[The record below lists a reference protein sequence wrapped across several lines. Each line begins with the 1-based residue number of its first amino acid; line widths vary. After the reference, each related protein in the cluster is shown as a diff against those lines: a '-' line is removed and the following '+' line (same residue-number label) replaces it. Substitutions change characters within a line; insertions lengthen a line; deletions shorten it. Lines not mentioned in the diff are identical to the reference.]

1 MAGEAHQ
8 TPVPSSM
15 TRAGGSSSFGAARS
29 GSRPLVVRTGRSFL
43 RRHRWPYLFIAPF
56 FVLFAIF
63 FVFPIVFSF
72 WLSLNEWRGTGPM
85 RFVGIQNYVALL
97 RDGGFWNSMFNAAI
111 LFVLYVPIMTV
122 LAVILAAALNDR
134 FVRLRGFWKAV
145 VFLPYITSMVA
156 VGFTFRLIFDTR
168 SGIAND
174 VIGMIGVGPIPWLD
188 DPWGAKV
195 TLAILIT
202 WAWLGYN
209 TVIMLAGLQT
219 IPTEVVEAA
228 RVDGATRLQALRL
241 VTVPML
247 KPVILFSLTLSVIGT
262 FSLFTEPSVLT
273 RGGPARAT
281 TMPVMEIFST
291 TFSGLRFGYAA
302 AMSYVVFAVIV
313 LATAIQFRAIR
324 RGDR

>member
-1 MAGEAHQ
+1 MARLDPARVIPRPERD
-8 TPVPSSM
+8 
-15 TRAGGSSSFGAARS
+15 RAAAARL
-29 GSRPLVVRTGRSFL
+29 RPRPRRRNALF
-43 RRHRWPYLFIAPF
+43 RHRWAYLFIAPF
-56 FVLFAIF
+56 FVLFAF
-63 FVFPIVFSF
+63 FFLFPIAFSF
-72 WLSLNEWRGTGPM
+72 WLSLNDWRGTGPM
-85 RFVGIQNYVALL
+85 RFVGVQNYIALL
-97 RDGGFWNSMFNAAI
+97 RDGTFWNSMANAAI
-111 LFVLYVPIMTV
+111 LFVLYVPIMTAVAV
-122 LAVILAAALNDR
+122 LLAAALNDR

-145 VFLPYITSMVA
+145 IFLPYITSMVA
-156 VGFTFRLIFDTR
+156 VGFTFRLIFETR

-174 VIGMIGVGPIPWLD
+174 LLGILGVGPVPWLD

-219 IPTEVVEAA
+219 IPPDIVEAA
-228 RVDGATRLQALRL
+228 RVDGASRFQALRH
-241 VTVPML
+241 VTVPLL

-291 TFSGLRFGYAA
+291 TFSNLRFGYAA
-302 AMSYVVFAVIV
+302 AMSYVVFAVII
-313 LATAIQFRAIR
+313 LATAIQFRAAR
-324 RGDR
+324 RDDR

>member
-1 MAGEAHQ
+1 
-8 TPVPSSM
+8 
-15 TRAGGSSSFGAARS
+15 
-29 GSRPLVVRTGRSFL
+29 
-43 RRHRWPYLFIAPF
+43 
-56 FVLFAIF
+56 
-63 FVFPIVFSF
+63 
-72 WLSLNEWRGTGPM
+72 
-85 RFVGIQNYVALL
+85 
-97 RDGGFWNSMFNAAI
+97 
-111 LFVLYVPIMTV
+111 
-122 LAVILAAALNDR
+122 
-134 FVRLRGFWKAV
+134 
-145 VFLPYITSMVA
+145 
-156 VGFTFRLIFDTR
+156 
-168 SGIAND
+168 
-174 VIGMIGVGPIPWLD
+174 
-188 DPWGAKV
+188 V

-219 IPTEVVEAA
+219 IPTEVIEAA
-228 RVDGATRLQALRL
+228 RVDGATRLQALRR
-241 VTVPML
+241 VTVPLL

-313 LATAIQFRAIR
+313 VATAIQFRAVR

>member
-1 MAGEAHQ
+1 MAPLGPARVA
-8 TPVPSSM
+8 PALDRDRAAAVP
-15 TRAGGSSSFGAARS
+15 TGPARRARRA
-29 GSRPLVVRTGRSFL
+29 LGRY
-43 RRHRWPYLFIAPF
+43 RWPWAFVAPF

-63 FVFPIVFSF
+63 FVFPIAFSL
-72 WLSLNEWRGTGPM
+72 WLSLNEWQGTGPM
-85 RFVGIQNYVALL
+85 KFVGLQNYAALL
-97 RDGGFWNSMFNAAI
+97 RDGTFWNSMANAAI
-111 LFVLYVPIMTV
+111 LFLLYVPIMTT
-122 LAVILAAALNDR
+122 LAVLLAAALNDR
-134 FVRLRGFWKAV
+134 FIRLRGAWKAII
-145 VFLPYITSMVA
+145 FLPYITSMVA

-168 SGIAND
+168 SGIVND
-174 VIGMIGVGPIPWLD
+174 ALGIVGLGPVPWLD

-219 IPTEVVEAA
+219 IQPEVIEAA
-228 RVDGATRLQALRL
+228 RVDGASRLQALRH
-241 VTVPML
+241 VTVPLL

-262 FSLFTEPSVLT
+262 FSLFTEPSILT

-302 AMSYVVFAVIV
+302 AMSYVLFAVII
-313 LATAIQFRAIR
+313 LATAIQFRVVR
-324 RGDR
+324 RGAS

>member
-1 MAGEAHQ
+1 MAPLGPARVA
-8 TPVPSSM
+8 PAPDRNRAAAVPSGLAR
-15 TRAGGSSSFGAARS
+15 RARRALG
-29 GSRPLVVRTGRSFL
+29 
-43 RRHRWPYLFIAPF
+43 RHRWPYAFVAPF

-63 FVFPIVFSF
+63 FVFPIAFSF
-72 WLSLNEWRGTGPM
+72 WLSLNEWQGTGPM
-85 RFVGIQNYVALL
+85 RFVGVQNYVALL
-97 RDGGFWNSMFNAAI
+97 RDSTFWNSMANAAI
-111 LFVLYVPIMTV
+111 LFVLYVPIMTG
-122 LAVILAAALNDR
+122 LAVLLAAALNDR
-134 FVRLRGFWKAV
+134 FIRLRGMWKAII
-145 VFLPYITSMVA
+145 FLPYITSMVA

-168 SGIAND
+168 SGIVND
-174 VIGMIGVGPIPWLD
+174 ALGIVGLGPVPWLD

-219 IPTEVVEAA
+219 IPPEVIEAA
-228 RVDGATRLQALRL
+228 RVDGASRLQALRH
-241 VTVPML
+241 VTVPLL

-262 FSLFTEPSVLT
+262 FSLFTEPSILT

-302 AMSYVVFAVIV
+302 AMSYVLFAVII
-313 LATAIQFRAIR
+313 LATAIQFRVAR
-324 RGDR
+324 RGAS

>member
-1 MAGEAHQ
+1 MGRLDPARVASAASDRDRAAGL
-8 TPVPSSM
+8 
-15 TRAGGSSSFGAARS
+15 GAS
-29 GSRPLVVRTGRSFL
+29 I

-56 FVLFAIF
+56 FVLFAAF
-63 FVFPIVFSF
+63 FLFPIVFSL
-72 WLSLNEWRGTGPM
+72 WLSLNDWRGTGAM
-85 RFVGIQNYVALL
+85 RFVGLQNYIALL
-97 RDGGFWNSMFNAAI
+97 RDGTFWNSMANAAI
-111 LFVLYVPIMTV
+111 LFLLYVPIMTALSV
-122 LAVILAAALNDR
+122 LLAVALNDR
-134 FVRLRGFWKAV
+134 LVRLRGAWKAII
-145 VFLPYITSMVA
+145 FLPYITSMVA

-174 VIGMIGVGPIPWLD
+174 LIGFAGVGPIPWLD
-188 DPWGAKV
+188 DPWAARV

-219 IPTEVVEAA
+219 IPSEIMEAA
-228 RVDGATRLQALRL
+228 RVDGATRAQVLRR
-241 VTVPML
+241 VTVPLL

-291 TFSGLRFGYAA
+291 TFSNLRFGYAA
-302 AMSYVVFAVIV
+302 AMSYVVFAVIIF
-313 LATAIQFRAIR
+313 ATAIQFRVLR
-324 RGDR
+324 RDQ

>member
-1 MAGEAHQ
+1 MAPLGPARVA
-8 TPVPSSM
+8 PAPDFDRAAAMPSGLAGRIR
-15 TRAGGSSSFGAARS
+15 RA
-29 GSRPLVVRTGRSFL
+29 LV
-43 RRHRWPYLFIAPF
+43 RHRWAYAFVAPF
-56 FVLFAIF
+56 FILFAIF

-72 WLSLNEWRGTGPM
+72 WLSLNEWQGTGPM
-85 RFVGIQNYVALL
+85 KFVGVQNYIALL
-97 RDGGFWNSMFNAAI
+97 RDSTFWNSMANAAI
-111 LFVLYVPIMTV
+111 LFVLYVPIMTA
-122 LAVILAAALNDR
+122 LAVLLAAALNDR
-134 FVRLRGFWKAV
+134 FIRLRGMWKAII
-145 VFLPYITSMVA
+145 FLPYITSMVA

-168 SGIAND
+168 SGIVNE
-174 VIGMIGVGPIPWLD
+174 VLSVVGLGPVPWLD

-219 IPTEVVEAA
+219 IPSEVIEAA
-228 RVDGATRLQALRL
+228 RVDGASRLQALRH
-241 VTVPML
+241 VTVPLL

-262 FSLFTEPSVLT
+262 FSLFTEPSILT

-302 AMSYVVFAVIV
+302 AMSYIVFAVIII
-313 LATAIQFRAIR
+313 ATAIQFRVVR
-324 RGDR
+324 RGAS

>member
-1 MAGEAHQ
+1 
-8 TPVPSSM
+8 M
-15 TRAGGSSSFGAARS
+15 TRGAGPAPAKPVGGPIASGATRRGSPHVVERPAR
-29 GSRPLVVRTGRSFL
+29 RTVVRY
-43 RRHRWPYLFIAPF
+43 RWPYLFIAPF
-56 FVLFAIF
+56 FILFALF

-72 WLSLNEWRGTGPM
+72 WLSLNDWRGTGPM
-85 RFVGIQNYVALL
+85 RFVGVQNYVALA
-97 RDGGFWNSMFNAAI
+97 RDTTFWSSMANAAI

-122 LAVILAAALNDR
+122 LAVVIAAALNDR
-134 FVRLRGFWKAV
+134 FVRLRGFWKALI
-145 VFLPYITSMVA
+145 FLPYITSMVA

-174 VIGMIGVGPIPWLD
+174 LIGLVGLGPVLWLD
-188 DPWGAKV
+188 DPWWARV

-241 VTVPML
+241 VTVPL
-247 KPVILFSLTLSVIGT
+247 LRPVILFSLTLSVIGT

-291 TFSGLRFGYAA
+291 TFSNLRFGYAA
-302 AMSYVVFAVIV
+302 AMSYVVFAVIIV
-313 LATAIQFRAIR
+313 ATAIQFRALR
-324 RGDR
+324 RDQG

>member
-1 MAGEAHQ
+1 MPRLDPARVIPPASDRDRAAGPRLRP
-8 TPVPSSM
+8 T
-15 TRAGGSSSFGAARS
+15 AGLGAS
-29 GSRPLVVRTGRSFL
+29 I
-43 RRHRWPYLFIAPF
+43 RRHRWAYLFIAPF

-63 FVFPIVFSF
+63 FLFPIAFSL
-72 WLSLNEWRGTGPM
+72 WLSLNGWRGTGPM
-85 RFVGIQNYVALL
+85 RFVWLQNYIVLL
-97 RDGGFWNSMFNAAI
+97 RDGTFWNSMANAGI
-111 LFVLYVPIMTV
+111 LFLLYVPIMTA
-122 LAVILAAALNDR
+122 LAVLLAVALNDR
-134 FVRLRGFWKAV
+134 LVRLRGAWKAII
-145 VFLPYITSMVA
+145 FLPYITSMVA

-174 VIGMIGVGPIPWLD
+174 LIGLAGLGPIAWLD
-188 DPWGAKV
+188 EPWGARV

-219 IPTEVVEAA
+219 IPSEIMEAA
-228 RVDGATRLQALRL
+228 RVDGASRLQVLRR
-241 VTVPML
+241 VTVPLLM
-247 KPVILFSLTLSVIGT
+247 PVILFSLTLSVIGT

-302 AMSYVVFAVIV
+302 AMSYVVFAVIII
-313 LATAIQFRAIR
+313 ATAIQFRALR
-324 RGDR
+324 RSQ

>member
-1 MAGEAHQ
+1 MAPLGPARVA
-8 TPVPSSM
+8 PAPDRNRAAAVPSGLAR
-15 TRAGGSSSFGAARS
+15 RARRALG
-29 GSRPLVVRTGRSFL
+29 
-43 RRHRWPYLFIAPF
+43 RHRWPYAFVAPF

-63 FVFPIVFSF
+63 FVFPIAFSL

-85 RFVGIQNYVALL
+85 KFVGLQNYAALL
-97 RDGGFWNSMFNAAI
+97 RDGTFWNSMANAVI
-111 LFVLYVPIMTV
+111 LFLLYVPIMTT
-122 LAVILAAALNDR
+122 LAVLLAAALNDR
-134 FVRLRGFWKAV
+134 FVRLRGAWKAII
-145 VFLPYITSMVA
+145 FLPYITSMVA

-168 SGIAND
+168 SGIVND
-174 VIGMIGVGPIPWLD
+174 ALGIVGLGPVPWLD

-219 IPTEVVEAA
+219 IPPEVIEAA
-228 RVDGATRLQALRL
+228 RVDGASRLQALRH
-241 VTVPML
+241 VTVPLL

-262 FSLFTEPSVLT
+262 FSLFTEPSILT

-302 AMSYVVFAVIV
+302 AMSYVLFAVII
-313 LATAIQFRAIR
+313 LATAIQFRVAR
-324 RGDR
+324 RGAS